1 MKNFQAKDIQNVVD
15 LPKHRYEYIA
25 SKIGITPDVK
35 EVEGTGK
42 SHLYSFKNLLQFAI
56 VHRANKLSITPKTAK
71 RMLKF
76 LSDNFALKSAGLFDS
91 GKSIKASLHCVFYN
105 DKMYFKIS
113 GPSIQKQDAK
123 AIFPAK
129 GFDKIFEMLDKMRNM
144 DGDITIPGI
153 TDEIYKMTHLAGI
166 NLEDS
171 DGYITINLGNIKD
184 RILNNLEE

>member
-1 MKNFQAKDIQNVVD
+1 MKNFQAKDIQEVVG

-25 SKIGITPDVK
+25 SKIGITPDVE

-71 RMLKF
+71 LMLNF
-76 LSDNFALKSAGLFDS
+76 LSENLALESAGLFNS
-91 GKSIKASLHCVFYN
+91 KKSIKVSLHCVFFN

-113 GPSIQKQDAK
+113 GPSIQKQDVK

-129 GFDKIFEMLDKMRNM
+129 GFDKIFEMLEKMRSRA
-144 DGDITIPGI
+144 GEITIPGL
-153 TDEIYKMTHLAGI
+153 TDEIKKLTHLAGI
-166 NLEDS
+166 DLEDS
-171 DGYITINLGNIKD
+171 DGYVTINLGNIKD
-184 RILNNLEE
+184 RILKKLAE